1 MKKDV
6 KTVLALTVAGAV
18 LTALLAGCSSSNSGT
33 DIGGDAS
40 QTQAGST
47 LSGSLN
53 LTGSTSMADV
63 SNALAE
69 KFQEK
74 NPDVKIS
81 VGGNGSGEAPAAVD
95 GGTAQIGLLSREVKD
110 SENPDN
116 YDIYRIG
123 LDGIAVIVNP
133 ENGVTELTVD
143 QIGQIYTGEITN
155 WKELGGADLAI
166 VTSGRE
172 AASGT
177 RSAFEELVTVDG
189 ETVQGR
195 CKYASEYN
203 STGALKQA
211 VAGNPGAI
219 GYVSLSSV
227 DETVKAL
234 TIEGVAPSEE
244 TVKDGSYKIQRP
256 FIMITQKGTDDALTR
271 AFLEFIASAEGQQ
284 IILDDGVVPSPITV
298 K

>member
-1 MKKDV
+1 MKKGM
-6 KTVLALTVAGAV
+6 KALLAFTMAGAV
-18 LTALLAGCSSSNSGT
+18 LTAMFAGCSSSNNGT
-33 DIGGDAS
+33 DIGGSAA
-40 QTQAGST
+40 QTQAGSP

-69 KFQEK
+69 KFREK

-81 VGGNGSGEAPAAVD
+81 VGGNGSGEAPTAVD
-95 GGTAQIGLLSREVKD
+95 GGTAQIGLLSREMKD
-110 SENPDN
+110 SENPDH
-116 YDIYRIG
+116 YDIYKIG
-123 LDGIAVIVNP
+123 LDGIAIIVNP
-133 ENGVTELTVD
+133 ENGVSELTVE
-143 QIGQIYTGEITN
+143 QIGRIYTGEITN
-155 WKELGGADLAI
+155 WKELGGADLPI
-166 VTSGRE
+166 VPGGRE

-177 RSAFEELVTVDG
+177 RSAFEEIIKTGG
-189 ETVQGR
+189 EDVKDR
-195 CKYASEYN
+195 CKYANEYN

-211 VAGNPGAI
+211 VASNPGAI

-256 FIMITQKGTDDALTR
+256 FIMITQKATDDALIR
-271 AFLEFIASAEGQQ
+271 AFLEFVASAEGQQ
-284 IILDDGVVPSPITV
+284 VILDDGVVPSPITV